1 MFRKVG
7 LETNPEKTNLVV
19 YTPGF
24 IWGKWSEEA
33 YKRWATWEGA
43 TFRERKRTRVSFSE
57 CGVAVAAPSL

>member
-43 TFRERKRTRVSFSE
+43 TFRERKRTRVNF
-57 CGVAVAAPSL
+57 